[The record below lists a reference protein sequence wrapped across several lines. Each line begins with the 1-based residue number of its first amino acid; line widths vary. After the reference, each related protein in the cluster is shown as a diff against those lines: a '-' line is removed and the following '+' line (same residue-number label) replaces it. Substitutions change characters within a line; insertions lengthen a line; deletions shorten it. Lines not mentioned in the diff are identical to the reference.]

1 LTYPEEWKKHQ
12 KKHPPPR
19 PSPLFFNSHCITK
32 TITCSFRLQ
41 FMIPHLLGTKNLTFK
56 IYLAALLNEI
66 FFPNCMYIYALNK
79 PRFQINSMDVRA
91 VN

>member
-1 LTYPEEWKKHQ
+1 
-12 KKHPPPR
+12 
-19 PSPLFFNSHCITK
+19 
-32 TITCSFRLQ
+32 
-41 FMIPHLLGTKNLTFK
+41 MIPHLLGTKNLTFK